1 VWPRKEECSVTPD
14 DRRYSAEHEWAKLD
28 GDEVVV
34 GITDF
39 AQAQLGD
46 VVYVELPPV
55 GDQVKQMKVMG
66 VIESV
71 KAASDLYSPVSG
83 EVVAV
88 NEGAV
93 NEPQKVNDSPYEEG
107 WLIRVRPDDAAELS
121 TLMSAADYDLHVG
134 DRGPEE

>member
-1 VWPRKEECSVTPD
+1 VTTPD
-14 DRRYSAEHEWAKLD
+14 DRRYSAEHEWAKQD
-28 GDEVVV
+28 GNEVVV

-46 VVYVELPPV
+46 VVYVELPRI
-55 GDQVKQMKVMG
+55 GDQVEQMKVMG

-71 KAASDLYSPVSG
+71 KAASDLYSPVTG

-88 NEGAV
+88 NEGTV
-93 NEPQKVNDSPYEEG
+93 NEPQKVNDSPYDEG
-107 WLIRVRPDDAAELS
+107 WLIRVRPDDAAERS
-121 TLMSAADYDLHVG
+121 ALMSAADYDQHVG

>member
-1 VWPRKEECSVTPD
+1 MTPD
-14 DRRYSAEHEWAKLD
+14 DRSYSEEHEWAKLD

-46 VVYVELPPV
+46 VVYVELPRV
-55 GDQVKQMKVMG
+55 GDQVRQMKVMG

-71 KAASDLYSPVSG
+71 KAASDLYSPVTG

-88 NEGAV
+88 NEAAAT
-93 NEPQKVNDSPYEEG
+93 EPQKINDSPYDEG
-107 WLIRVRPDDAAELS
+107 WLIRVRPESTDELAN
-121 TLMSAADYDLHVG
+121 LMSAADYDRHVNE
-134 DRGPEE
+134 RGAEE

>member
-1 VWPRKEECSVTPD
+1 MTPD
-14 DRRYSAEHEWAKLD
+14 DRRYSEEHEWAKVE

-46 VVYVELPPV
+46 VVYVELPRV

-71 KAASDLYSPVSG
+71 KAASDLYSPISG

-88 NEGAV
+88 NEAAV
-93 NEPQKVNDSPYEEG
+93 GSPEQINESPYEQG
-107 WLIRVRPDDAAELS
+107 WLIRVRPDDRSELD
-121 TLMSAADYDLHVG
+121 TLMTANDYDEHVNE
-134 DRGPEE
+134 RGAEE

>member
-1 VWPRKEECSVTPD
+1 VTTPD
-14 DRRYSAEHEWAKLD
+14 DRRYSAEHEWAKKD

-46 VVYVELPPV
+46 VVYVELPRV
-55 GDQVKQMKVMG
+55 GDQVEQMKVMG

-71 KAASDLYSPVSG
+71 KAASDLYSPVTG

-88 NEGAV
+88 NEGTV
-93 NEPQKVNDSPYEEG
+93 NEPQKVNDSPYDEG
-107 WLIRVRPDDAAELS
+107 WLIRVRPAHDAELS
-121 TLMSAADYDLHVG
+121 ALMSAADYDLHVG

>member
-1 VWPRKEECSVTPD
+1 VTPD
-14 DRRYSAEHEWAKLD
+14 DRRYSAEHEWAKQEA
-28 GDEVVV
+28 DEVVV

-46 VVYVELPPV
+46 VVYVELPRA
-55 GDQVKQMKVMG
+55 GDQVQQMKVMG

-71 KAASDLYSPVSG
+71 KAASDLYSPVTG

-88 NEGAV
+88 NEAAV
-93 NEPQKVNDSPYEEG
+93 NEPQTVNDSPYDAG
-107 WLIRVRPDDAAELS
+107 WLIRVRPDDAAELA

>member
-1 VWPRKEECSVTPD
+1 MTPD
-14 DRRYSAEHEWAKLD
+14 DRRYSSEHEWARVD

-39 AQAQLGD
+39 AQTQLGD
-46 VVYVELPPV
+46 VVYVELPRV

-71 KAASDLYSPVSG
+71 KAASDLYSPVTG

-88 NEGAV
+88 NDAAV
-93 NEPQKVNDSPYEEG
+93 SEPQAINDSPYERG
-107 WLIRVRPDDAAELS
+107 WLIRVRPDNLDELKG
-121 TLMSAADYDLHVG
+121 LMSAEEYDLHVS
-134 DRGPEE
+134 DRGAEE